1 MNKKI
6 LIVLDGSKL
15 AEIVFPFAKELAGR
29 LCMDSVLLHVY
40 PQQAAQLVSTYRTYI
55 DRVANQFL
63 QEAQEV
69 QKSVGVCGELQAKGE
84 LVEGYHADEILKF
97 ADTHKVNLIM
107 IASHGRSGAKRWT
120 IGSVADKVMRAAK
133 VPVWLVHTDMDQTV
147 LYDKWISRTLLVPL
161 TASEVSSVT
170 IPIALEIA
178 GQKGANFNVV
188 LMEVVEPPATPAY
201 YTPEVTGVPMNWGQ
215 FVEDEIARGKIAA
228 QSHLQQ
234 IEQQF
239 KDKGITVSSLVTVG
253 KASEEIAGY
262 GRKNPNTVIIMAT
275 HGRKGFSRLVYGSV
289 TESVLFGVTN
299 PVIVV
304 RPQ

>member
-107 IASHGRSGAKRWT
+107 MASHGRSGAKRWT

-253 KASEEIAGY
+253 KASEEITGY

>member
-1 MNKKI
+1 MNKKM

-29 LCMDSVLLHVY
+29 LCMDAVLLHVY
-40 PQQAAQLVSTYRTYI
+40 PPQATQLVTTYRTYI

-107 IASHGRSGAKRWT
+107 MASHGRSGAKRWT

>member
-1 MNKKI
+1 MNKKM

-29 LCMDSVLLHVY
+29 LCMDAVLLHVY
-40 PQQAAQLVSTYRTYI
+40 PPQATQLVTTYRTYI

-69 QKSVGVCGELQAKGE
+69 QKSVGICGELQAKGE
-84 LVEGYHADEILKF
+84 LVEGYHAEEILKF

-107 IASHGRSGAKRWT
+107 MASHGRSGAKRWT

-147 LYDKWISRTLLVPL
+147 LYDKWTNRTLLVPL

-215 FVEDEIARGKIAA
+215 FVEDEIARGKTAA

-253 KASEEIAGY
+253 KASEEITGY
-262 GRKNPNTVIIMAT
+262 GRKNPNTVIT
-275 HGRKGFSRLVYGSV
+275 
-289 TESVLFGVTN
+289 
-299 PVIVV
+299 
-304 RPQ
+304 